1 MERVMPTTAEMYARL
16 DKGDDAI
23 AAREKSGKPVPDK
36 WLSEWLALL
45 GTYERAVDA
54 ERLVAQQAELFNA
67 PRQSWRV

>member
-1 MERVMPTTAEMYARL
+1 MPTIAELYSRL

-23 AAREKSGKPVPDK
+23 AAREKSGRPVPEK
-36 WLSEWLALL
+36 WEREWLALL

-54 ERLVAQQAELFNA
+54 ERLAAQQAELFDA

>member
-1 MERVMPTTAEMYARL
+1 MSATIAELYQRL

-45 GTYERAVDA
+45 GEYERKVRT
-54 ERLVAQQAELFNA
+54 ER
-67 PRQSWRV
+67 PRRGE